1 MEGGG
6 GAQQEQGA
14 VGAPISPWL
23 LGRTFLHADRLEAVG
38 PCSTWHSEP
47 CVGTLVCAGVHQHE
61 AFKANILAPV
71 GYCKPLFL
79 LLDLYLQLE
88 RQ

>member
-1 MEGGG
+1 MQTDWKLLPH
-6 GAQQEQGA
+6 AA
-14 VGAPISPWL
+14 HGAPSLAWAHL
-23 LGRTFLHADRLEAVG
+23 CVLV
-38 PCSTWHSEP
+38 STSTK
-47 CVGTLVCAGVHQHE
+47 V
-61 AFKANILAPV
+61 FKANILAPV